1 MGGLNL
7 EVFKVYLYCVPAAK
21 CYMLRLALLKMM
33 TSCEQDTDM
42 TCSQFGTYVMFPIGI
57 MFYFGTNL
65 DNRFAV
71 PGFWP
76 KPEEC
81 NKIPKD
87 RDEIKAEYER
97 IVARQKLRQAK
108 KLEEERKRAAQ
119 QPENDQPDS

>member
-7 EVFKVYLYCVPAAK
+7 EVFK
-21 CYMLRLALLKMM
+21 
-33 TSCEQDTDM
+33 
-42 TCSQFGTYVMFPIGI
+42 FGTYLMFPIGI

-65 DNRFAV
+65 DDRFAV

-76 KPEEC
+76 RPDQC

-97 IVARQKLRQAK
+97 IVARQKLRQAR
-108 KLEEERKRAAQ
+108 KLEEERQRAAQ
-119 QPENDQPDS
+119 HPGNDSNQS